1 MFDYLFP
8 LKRGRVA
15 LLHAEMSTRA
25 RTTMLEAFT
34 DATTEGKHGVPI
46 RKQKKN
52 YQFLIGTTPLL
63 SKGLQLTRAS
73 TLVLMEPDHEFFRE
87 LQGYARINRIGQ
99 KNPETYTYRLI
110 DEGSEI
116 EMSILKRQA
125 ERGEFPGQFRQQH
138 VWERR
143 SAPDDEEPIS
153 ESEVTEYPYSH
164 SGGETSGQKLAGH
177 EPSVRRKSGLS
188 DLRSASDSGESR

>member
-1 MFDYLFP
+1 MIEYYFP

-15 LLHAEMSTRA
+15 LLHAEMSTSA

-34 DATTEGKHGVPI
+34 DATTEDKHGVPI

-52 YQFLIGTTPLL
+52 YKYLIGTTPLL

-99 KNPETYTYRLI
+99 KNPETFTYRLI
-110 DEGSEI
+110 DEGSEV

-125 ERGEFPGQFRQQH
+125 GRGEFPGQFREQDIFPY

-153 ESEVTEYPYSH
+153 KSEVTQYPYSR
-164 SGGETSGQKLAGH
+164 EI
-177 EPSVRRKSGLS
+177 RRKVGLS
-188 DLRSASDSGESR
+188 DLRSVSDSGESR